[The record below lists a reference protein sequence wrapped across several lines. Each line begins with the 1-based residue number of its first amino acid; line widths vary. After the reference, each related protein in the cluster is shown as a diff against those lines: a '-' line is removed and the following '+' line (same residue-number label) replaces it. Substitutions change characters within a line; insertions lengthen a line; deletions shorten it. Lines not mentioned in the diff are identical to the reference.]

1 MKSSAE
7 ISGSDPLIQ
16 NVDMTRFSIEEEV
29 YNFYKCF

>member
-7 ISGSDPLIQ
+7 ITGSDPLIQ

-29 YNFYKCF
+29 LKS

>member
-7 ISGSDPLIQ
+7 ITGSDPLIQ

-29 YNFYKCF
+29 YYIIN